1 MATLTEA
8 QLQHMRSLGMNYAEI
23 GKTVGLSRE
32 MVRRY
37 ADRYQVGNQ
46 CVQCKAP
53 VPPRNRYCP
62 KCREQHKR
70 EQAKSYHRPCFK
82 TYDNRSIVREAY
94 DYFQGRGCDVVMDA
108 ESGRN
113 GPELWVDGSGVKC
126 NRIVPV
132 SRGFQVL
139 TGVGEGILVHRLHC
153 LTQCASRIRRFY
165 PCSICKVI
173 IQGKESAY
181 HLLIPAVHF
190 GQGFNTA

>member
-132 SRGFQVL
+132 SRGFQV
-139 TGVGEGILVHRLHC
+139 RLLPNAKAHFWY
-153 LTQCASRIRRFY
+153 LSDGKTRF
-165 PCSICKVI
+165 
-173 IQGKESAY
+173 
-181 HLLIPAVHF
+181 LIPMSAVTENKTYLA
-190 GQGFNTA
+190 GSSPLQEYRIGDADAG